1 MPPEAVPWVAD
12 VGTDDDPFEEFSRA
26 MGAGRIENP
35 YPDFAELRR
44 DGGVVRADVRRLMG
58 LDDDA
63 TVDHLDMPDIFT
75 VSTYEALCAVLRDGR
90 TFSSSGYAE
99 YMGPVLGHTILEMDE
114 PEHHAYRNVLK
125 QVFSRK
131 AMAHWETEIV
141 APVVH
146 AYIDEFVDAGRAD
159 LVRQLTMPFPM
170 TVIAD
175 LLGLPRGDLDQFHRL
190 AIELI
195 GVSINWE
202 RGLAASGKLR
212 DYFATILDERRR
224 DPADDVISVLSTAEH
239 EGLRLTDEEIFSF
252 LRLLLPAGAETT
264 YRSSSNLLVGLLN
277 SPDQLDAVRAD
288 RSLVPQAIEEGL
300 RWEPPLLTIMRT
312 VTRDTELDGVHLPKD
327 AVVVVNLGS
336 ANHDESRWTDP
347 ERFDIFRPPQQNLAF
362 AFGAHLCL
370 GMHLA
375 RMETTVLLNAVLDRL
390 PGLRLDPDAD
400 PPAITGMTFRA
411 PAAIP
416 VVFDT

>member
-1 MPPEAVPWVAD
+1 MPPETVPWVAD
-12 VGTDDDPFEEFSRA
+12 VGTDDDPFEEFNRA

-44 DGGVVRADVRRLMG
+44 NGGVVRADVRRLMG

-63 TVDHLDMPDIFT
+63 AVDHLDMPDIFT
-75 VSTYEALCAVLRDGR
+75 VSTYEALCAVLRDGT
-90 TFSSSGYAE
+90 TFSSRGYAE

-114 PEHHAYRNVLK
+114 PEHHTYRKVLTNA
-125 QVFSRK
+125 FSRK
-131 AMAHWETEIV
+131 AMARWETEVV

-146 AYIDEFVDAGRAD
+146 AYIDAFAEAGRAD
-159 LVRQLTMPFPM
+159 LVRELTLPVPM

-175 LLGLPRGDLDQFHRL
+175 MLGLPREDLTRFHRL
-190 AIELI
+190 GIELI
-195 GVSINWE
+195 GVSVNWE
-202 RGLAASGKLR
+202 RGVAASQKLR
-212 DYFATILDERRR
+212 DYFATLLEERRR
-224 DPADDVISVLSTAEH
+224 EPGADLISVLSTAEH
-239 EGLRLTDEEIFSF
+239 DGLQLTDEEIFSF

-277 SPDQLDAVRAD
+277 APDQLEAVRAD
-288 RSLVPQAIEEGL
+288 RSLVPQTIEEAL

-312 VTRDTELDGVHLPKD
+312 VTRDTELHGVHLPKD

-336 ANHDESRWTDP
+336 ANHDESRWEDP
-347 ERFDIFRPPQQNLAF
+347 ERFDVFRPQQPNLAF
-362 AFGAHLCL
+362 AYGPHLCL
-370 GMHLA
+370 GLHLA
-375 RMETTVLLNAVLDRL
+375 RMEMAVLLNAVLDRL
-390 PGLRLDPDAD
+390 PGVRLDPDAD

-416 VVFDT
+416 VVFDR

>member
-1 MPPEAVPWVAD
+1 MPPEAVPEAAVAR
-12 VGTDDDPFEEFSRA
+12 DDDPFEEFNRA
-26 MGAGRIENP
+26 MGAGRIEDP

-44 DGGVVRADVRRLMG
+44 NGGVVAADVRQLMG
-58 LDDDA
+58 LDADA
-63 TVDHLDMPDIFT
+63 PVDASDMPAIFT
-75 VSTYEALCAVLRDGR
+75 VGTYEALCTVFRDGR
-90 TFSSSGYAE
+90 TFSSQGYAE
-99 YMGPVLGHTILEMDE
+99 VMGPVLGHTILEMDE

-141 APVVH
+141 GPVINS
-146 AYIDEFVDAGRAD
+146 YIDDFVADGRAD
-159 LVRQLTMPFPM
+159 LVRQLTLPFPM

-175 LLGLPRGDLDQFHRL
+175 LLGLPRADLTRFHRL
-190 AIELI
+190 GIELI
-195 GVSINWE
+195 GVGINWE
-202 RGLAASGKLR
+202 RGLAASAQLR
-212 DYFATILDERRR
+212 DYFAAILEERRR
-224 DPADDVISVLSTAEH
+224 APADDVISVLATAEH
-239 EGLRLTDEEIFSF
+239 DGLRLTDEEIFSF

-264 YRSSSNLLVGLLN
+264 YRSSSNLLVGLLE
-277 SPDQLDAVRAD
+277 SPEQLEAVRAD

-312 VTRDTELDGVHLPKD
+312 VTRDTELEGVHLPKD
-327 AVVVVNLGS
+327 AVVIANLGS
-336 ANHDESRWTDP
+336 ANHDESRWQEP
-347 ERFDIFRPPQQNLAF
+347 GRFDIFRPPQQHLAF

-375 RMETTVLLNAVLDRL
+375 RMETAVLLNAVLDRL
-390 PGLRLDPDAD
+390 PGLRLDPAAD

-416 VVFDT
+416 VVFDS

>member
-12 VGTDDDPFEEFSRA
+12 VGTDDDPFEEFNRA

-44 DGGVVRADVRRLMG
+44 NGGVVRADVRRLMG
-58 LDDDA
+58 LDDA
-63 TVDHLDMPDIFT
+63 AAVGHLDMPEIFT
-75 VSTYEALCAVLRDGR
+75 VSTYEALCAILRDGT
-90 TFSSSGYAE
+90 TFSSRGYAE
-99 YMGPVLGHTILEMDE
+99 FMGPVLGHTILEMDE
-114 PEHHAYRNVLK
+114 PEHHAYRKVLTNA
-125 QVFSRK
+125 FSRK
-131 AMAHWETEIV
+131 AMARWETDVV

-146 AYIDEFVDAGRAD
+146 AYLDAFVDAGRAD
-159 LVRQLTMPFPM
+159 LVRQLTLPVPM

-175 LLGLPRGDLDQFHRL
+175 LLGLPREDLTRFHRL
-190 AIELI
+190 GIELI
-195 GVSINWE
+195 GVSVNWE
-202 RGLAASGKLR
+202 RGLAASQKLR
-212 DYFATILDERRR
+212 DYFATLLEERRR
-224 DPADDVISVLSTAEH
+224 DPGSDLISVLSMAEH
-239 EGLRLTDEEIFSF
+239 DGLRLTDEEIFSF

-277 SPDQLDAVRAD
+277 APDQLDAVRSD
-288 RSLVPQAIEEGL
+288 RSLVPQTIEEGL

-312 VTRDTELDGVHLPKD
+312 VSRDTELEGVHLPKD

-336 ANHDESRWTDP
+336 ANHDESRWEDP
-347 ERFDIFRPPQQNLAF
+347 ERFDIFRPQQPNLAF
-362 AFGAHLCL
+362 AYGPHLCL

-375 RMETTVLLNAVLDRL
+375 RMEMAVILNAVLDRL
-390 PGLRLDPDAD
+390 PGLRLDPDAR

-411 PAAIP
+411 PAGVP

>member
-1 MPPEAVPWVAD
+1 MPPESVWVAD
-12 VGTDDDPFEEFSRA
+12 VGTDDDPFEEFNQA
-26 MGAGRIENP
+26 MGSGRIEDP

-63 TVDHLDMPDIFT
+63 TLDHLDMPDIFT
-75 VSTYEALCAVLRDGR
+75 VSTYEGLCTVLRDGA
-90 TFSSSGYAE
+90 TYSSKGYAE

-131 AMAHWETEIV
+131 AMVRWETEIV
-141 APVVH
+141 APVVN
-146 AYIDEFVDAGRAD
+146 AYIDEFVETGRAD
-159 LVRQLTMPFPM
+159 LVRQLTLPVPM

-175 LLGLPRGDLDQFHRL
+175 MLGLPREDLTRFHRL

-195 GVSINWE
+195 GVSVNWE
-202 RGLAASGKLR
+202 RGLAASQKLR
-212 DYFATILDERRR
+212 DYFAGILEERRR
-224 DPADDVISVLSTAEH
+224 SPANDVISVLSGAEH
-239 EGLRLTDEEIFSF
+239 DGLRLTDEEIFSF

-264 YRSSSNLLVGLLN
+264 YRSSSNLLVGLLKA
-277 SPDQLDAVRAD
+277 PDQLEAVRAD
-288 RSLVPQAIEEGL
+288 RTLVPQAIEEGL

-312 VTRDTELDGVHLPKD
+312 VTRDTELHGVHLPKD

-336 ANHDESRWTDP
+336 ANHDERRWSDP
-347 ERFDIFRPPQQNLAF
+347 ERFDIFRPPQQHLAF
-362 AFGAHLCL
+362 AYGPHLCL

-375 RMETTVLLNAVLDRL
+375 RMETTVILNAVLDRL

-416 VVFDT
+416 VVYDR

>member
-12 VGTDDDPFEEFSRA
+12 VGSDDDPFEEFNRA

-35 YPDFAELRR
+35 YPEFVELRR
-44 DGGVVRADVRRLMG
+44 NGGVMQADIRRLMG

-63 TVDHLDMPDIFT
+63 AVDAADMPDVFT
-75 VSTYEALCAVLRDGR
+75 VGSYEALCAVFRDNR
-90 TFSSSGYAE
+90 TFSSRGYE
-99 YMGPVLGHTILEMDE
+99 EVMGPVLGHTILMMDE

-141 APVVH
+141 APVIN
-146 AYIDEFVDAGRAD
+146 AYIDEFVGDGRAD
-159 LVRQLTMPFPM
+159 LVRQLTLPFPM

-175 LLGLPRGDLDQFHRL
+175 LLGLPRADLTRFHRL
-190 AIELI
+190 GIELI

-202 RGLAASGKLR
+202 RGLAASQKLR
-212 DYFATILDERRR
+212 DYFAEILEERRR
-224 DPADDVISVLSTAEH
+224 SPADDVISVLASAEH
-239 EGLRLTDEEIFSF
+239 DGLRLTDEEIFSF

-264 YRSSSNLLVGLLN
+264 YRSSSNLLVGLL
-277 SPDQLDAVRAD
+277 SAPDQLEAVRAD
-288 RSLVPQAIEEGL
+288 RTLVPQAIEEGL

-312 VTRDTELDGVHLPKD
+312 VTRDTDLEGVHLPKD

-336 ANHDESRWTDP
+336 ANHDESRWDDP
-347 ERFDIFRPPQQNLAF
+347 ERFDIFRPPQQHLAF

-375 RMETTVLLNAVLDRL
+375 RMETSVLLNAVLDRL
-390 PGLRLDPDAD
+390 PGIRLDPDAD

-411 PAAIP
+411 PASVP
-416 VVFDT
+416 VVFDS

>member
-1 MPPEAVPWVAD
+1 MPPETVPWVAN
-12 VGTDDDPFEEFSRA
+12 VGTDDDPFEEFNRA

-35 YPDFAELRR
+35 YPEFAQLRR
-44 DGGVVRADVRRLMG
+44 NGGVVKADIRQLMG

-63 TVDHLDMPDIFT
+63 ALEASDMPDVFT
-75 VSTYEALCAVLRDGR
+75 VGTYEALCAVLRDGR
-90 TFSSSGYAE
+90 TFSSRGYAE
-99 YMGPVLGHTILEMDE
+99 FMGPVLGHTILEMDE

-141 APVVH
+141 APVIH
-146 AYIDEFVDAGRAD
+146 AYIDEFAGDGRAD
-159 LVRQLTMPFPM
+159 LVRQLTLPFPM

-175 LLGLPRGDLDQFHRL
+175 LLGLPRADLTRFHRL
-190 AIELI
+190 GIELI

-202 RGLAASGKLR
+202 RGLAASQKLR
-212 DYFATILDERRR
+212 DYFAAILQERRR
-224 DPADDVISVLSTAEH
+224 SPANDVISVLATAEH
-239 EGLRLTDEEIFSF
+239 DGLQLTDEEIFSF

-264 YRSSSNLLVGLLN
+264 YRSSSNLLVGLL
-277 SPDQLDAVRAD
+277 SAPDQLEAVRAD

-312 VTRDTELDGVHLPKD
+312 VASDTELEGVHLPKD

-336 ANHDESRWTDP
+336 ANHDEKRWEDP
-347 ERFDIFRPPQQNLAF
+347 GRFDIFRPPQQNLAF

-375 RMETTVLLNAVLDRL
+375 RMETAVLLNAVLDRM
-390 PGLRLDPDAD
+390 PGLRLDPEAE

>member
-12 VGTDDDPFEEFSRA
+12 VGSDDDPFEEFNRA

-44 DGGVVRADVRRLMG
+44 DGGVIRADVRRLMG

-63 TVDHLDMPDIFT
+63 EVGHLDMPDIFT
-75 VSTYEALCAVLRDGR
+75 VSTYEGLCAVLRDGR
-90 TFSSSGYAE
+90 TFSSAGYAE

-131 AMAHWETEIV
+131 AMEHWETDVVGPI
-141 APVVH
+141 VH

-159 LVRQLTMPFPM
+159 LVKQLALPVPM

-175 LLGLPRGDLDQFHRL
+175 LLGLPRADLTRFHRL
-190 AIELI
+190 GIELI
-195 GVSINWE
+195 GVTINWE
-202 RGLAASGKLR
+202 RGLAASRKLR
-212 DYFATILDERRR
+212 DYFATILEERRSA
-224 DPADDVISVLSTAEH
+224 PADDVISVLATAEH
-239 EGLRLTDEEIFSF
+239 DGLRLTDEEIFSF

-264 YRSSSNLLVGLLN
+264 YRSTSNLLVGLLDA
-277 SPDQLDAVRAD
+277 PDQLEAVRAD
-288 RSLVPQAIEEGL
+288 RSLLPQAIEEGL

-312 VTRDTELDGVHLPKD
+312 VTHDTELAGVHLPKD

-336 ANHDESRWTDP
+336 ANHDESRWEDP
-347 ERFDIFRPPQQNLAF
+347 ERFDIFRPPQHNLAF
-362 AFGAHLCL
+362 AFGPHLCL

-375 RMETTVLLNAVLDRL
+375 RMETSVILNAVLDRL
-390 PGLRLDPDAD
+390 PGLRLDPDAE

>member
-1 MPPEAVPWVAD
+1 MPPETVRWVAD
-12 VGTDDDPFEEFSRA
+12 VGSDDDPFEEFNRA

-35 YPDFAELRR
+35 YPGFAELRR
-44 DGGVVRADVRRLMG
+44 SGGVVRADIRQLMG

-63 TVDHLDMPDIFT
+63 PLDQTDMPDIFT
-75 VSTYEALCAVLRDGR
+75 VGTYETLCAVFRDGR
-90 TFSSSGYAE
+90 TFSSAGYE
-99 YMGPVLGHTILEMDE
+99 EVMGPVLGHTILMMDE

-141 APVVH
+141 APAIH
-146 AYIDEFVDAGRAD
+146 AYIDEFADAGRAD
-159 LVRQLTMPFPM
+159 LVRQLTLPFPM

-175 LLGLPRGDLDQFHRL
+175 LLGLPREDLTRFHRL
-190 AIELI
+190 GIELI

-202 RGLAASGKLR
+202 RGLAASQKLR
-212 DYFATILDERRR
+212 DYFAEILEERRR
-224 DPADDVISVLSTAEH
+224 APADDIISVLASAEH
-239 EGLRLTDEEIFSF
+239 DGLRLTDEEIFSF

-264 YRSSSNLLVGLLN
+264 YRSSSNLLVGLLE
-277 SPDQLDAVRAD
+277 SPEQLEAVRAD

-312 VTRDTELDGVHLPKD
+312 VTRDTELEGVQLPKD
-327 AVVVVNLGS
+327 SVVIVNLGS
-336 ANHDESRWTDP
+336 GNHDESRWEEP
-347 ERFDIFRPPQQNLAF
+347 ERFDIFRPPQQHLAF

-375 RMETTVLLNAVLDRL
+375 RMETAVLVNAVLDRL
-390 PGLRLDPDAD
+390 PGVRFDPDVD
-400 PPAITGMTFRA
+400 PPVITGMTFRA

-416 VVFDT
+416 VVWDT

>member
-12 VGTDDDPFEEFSRA
+12 VGSDDDPFEEFNRA

-35 YPDFAELRR
+35 YPDFVELRR
-44 DGGVVRADVRRLMG
+44 NGGVMQADIRRLMG

-63 TVDHLDMPDIFT
+63 PVDAADMPDVFT
-75 VSTYEALCAVLRDGR
+75 VGSFEGLCAVLRDGR
-90 TFSSSGYAE
+90 TFSSRGYVDV
-99 YMGPVLGHTILEMDE
+99 MGPVLGHTILMMDE

-141 APVVH
+141 APVIH
-146 AYIDEFVDAGRAD
+146 AYIDEFAEDGRAD
-159 LVRQLTMPFPM
+159 LVRQLTLPFPM

-175 LLGLPRGDLDQFHRL
+175 LLGLPRADLTRFHRL
-190 AIELI
+190 GIELI

-202 RGLAASGKLR
+202 RGLAASQKLR
-212 DYFATILDERRR
+212 DYFAEILEERRR
-224 DPADDVISVLSTAEH
+224 SPADDVISVLASAEH
-239 EGLRLTDEEIFSF
+239 DGLRLTDEEIFSF

-264 YRSSSNLLVGLLN
+264 YRSSSNLLVGLLDA
-277 SPDQLDAVRAD
+277 PDQLEAVRAD
-288 RSLVPQAIEEGL
+288 RTLVPQAIEEGL

-312 VTRDTELDGVHLPKD
+312 VTRDIDLEGVHLPKD

-336 ANHDESRWTDP
+336 ANHDESRWDDP
-347 ERFDIFRPPQQNLAF
+347 ERFDIFRPPQQHLAF

-375 RMETTVLLNAVLDRL
+375 RMETSVLLNAVLDRL
-390 PGLRLDPDAD
+390 PGIRLDPDAD

-411 PAAIP
+411 PAAVP